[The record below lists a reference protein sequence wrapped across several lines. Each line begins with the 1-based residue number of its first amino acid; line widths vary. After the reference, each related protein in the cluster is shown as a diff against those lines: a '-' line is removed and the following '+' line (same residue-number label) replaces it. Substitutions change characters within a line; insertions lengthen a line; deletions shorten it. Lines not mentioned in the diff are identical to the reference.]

1 MIASTR
7 FNNETWRENKE
18 YRNKIRHTGCIYG
31 CTVPITNTIP
41 EDSTIYIF
49 EMNNSLN
56 RIEGIGLIK
65 NKLWYDNYYKIYK
78 DGNYNRFIYKSN
90 YRIDRS
96 YLEQHY
102 STILKLFELILFKG
116 KTHLKRGFGIT
127 KVPEKLMNYYYPI
140 IYDKNT
146 LEERNRE
153 ILPVE
158 NIKLE
163 LNNIFSKYINNK

>member
-7 FNNETWRENKE
+7 FNNETWRENSE
-18 YRNKIRHTGCIYG
+18 YRNKKNYTGCIYG
-31 CTVPITNTIP
+31 SPIKITSIIQENTILYV
-41 EDSTIYIF
+41 I

-65 NKLWYDNYYKIYK
+65 NIVYCDNYYKIYS
-78 DGNYNRFIYKSN
+78 DGNYNRFIYKSK

-96 YLEQHY
+96 YLELHH
-102 STILKLFELILFKG
+102 SHMLHLFELILFKG

-127 KVPEKLMNYYYPI
+127 RIPEKLIEHYYPI
-140 IYDKNT
+140 IY
-146 LEERNRE
+146 RE
-153 ILPVE
+153 NSNQPPNLNPIE
-158 NIKLE
+158 NIQLE

>member
-7 FNNETWRENKE
+7 FNNDTWRENSE
-18 YRNKIRHTGCIYG
+18 YRNKIKHTGCIYG
-31 CTVPITNTIP
+31 TTIKISNLIQ
-41 EDSTIYIF
+41 EDAFLYVF

-65 NKLWYDNYYKIYK
+65 NKLYCDNYYKIYS
-78 DGNYNRFIYKSN
+78 DGNYNRFIYKST

-96 YLEQHY
+96 YLELHHPDM
-102 STILKLFELILFKG
+102 LHLFELLLFKG

-127 KVPEKLMNYYYPI
+127 RIPEKLIEHYYPI
-140 IYDKNT
+140 IY
-146 LEERNRE
+146 RE
-153 ILPVE
+153 NSNQPPNLNPIE
-158 NIKLE
+158 NIQLE